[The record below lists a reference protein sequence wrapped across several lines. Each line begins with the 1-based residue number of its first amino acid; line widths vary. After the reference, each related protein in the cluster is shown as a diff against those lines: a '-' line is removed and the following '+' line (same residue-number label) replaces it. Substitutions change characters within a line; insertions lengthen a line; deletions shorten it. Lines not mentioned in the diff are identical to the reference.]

1 MNPNFSNNITATY
14 QNQEYQ
20 RIIFGV
26 LKRLHIDFYHPD
38 RPDFEQDAR
47 LIMAQ
52 AMEQFENVHVE
63 PTADR
68 QKARNLYLYQHLYWR
83 LLDRLRAQ
91 QRQRERIQ
99 LSIDQ
104 ESSFENNE
112 NSSISLEKIF
122 RDFAADRQFCR
133 CETDQFFRTLLTH
146 LTVQQRRYL
155 ELLYLGY
162 QPSEI
167 AERLHI
173 SKQAVTNLRRR
184 VINCGR
190 ALLNDG

>member
-1 MNPNFSNNITATY
+1 MNPNFRNYLAETY
-14 QNQEYQ
+14 DNPEYQ

-26 LKRLHIDFYHPD
+26 LKRLHINFYHPE
-38 RPDFEQDAR
+38 RPDFEQEAR

-52 AMEQFENVHVE
+52 AMDNFESVHVE
-63 PTADR
+63 PTTDR

-83 LLDRLRAQ
+83 LLDRLRVQ

-104 ESSFENNE
+104 ES
-112 NSSISLEKIF
+112 NSQNDESASISLEKIF
-122 RDFAADRQFCR
+122 RDFSADRQFSR
-133 CETDQFFRTLLTH
+133 CETDHFFKTLLNH
-146 LTVQQRRYL
+146 LTTQQRRYL

-162 QPSEI
+162 QPNEI
-167 AERLHI
+167 AARLHI
-173 SKQAVTNLRRR
+173 SKQTVTNLRRR
-184 VINCGR
+184 VIKCGR

>member
-1 MNPNFSNNITATY
+1 MNPNFSNNLTATY
-14 QNQEYQ
+14 QNPEYQ

-38 RPDFEQDAR
+38 RADFEQDAR
-47 LIMAQ
+47 MIMAQ

-83 LLDRLRAQ
+83 LLDRLRTQ

-104 ESSFENNE
+104 ESNFQNNE

-190 ALLNDG
+190 VLLNDG